1 MSVADMSP
9 SRRIAPPKDLDL
21 PGVRGAA
28 LRKAR
33 LRRRWWRRFF
43 LALPV
48 IAALAAAVYFA
59 TPPIREA
66 IKDWQSRRLAH
77 QVFALIDQKK
87 WNEAD
92 PKARDAFLLNPSEP
106 EAWRAIARLRCRT
119 GRNAA
124 AFEVWK
130 KVDEEHRLTIEDR
143 RDFAGAALAAGEL
156 ATAAKQIDQLFAH
169 KGGPALSDILLAGQ
183 LAVRRKDAVLAVDY
197 AERVMS
203 DNRAK
208 PHEILSAAILV
219 LSVTT
224 PVSPPHITAWKHIED
239 LARDPGNAVS
249 LAALVFLASQQSLS
263 PARLTAGN
271 ESSTSFALG
280 VPAPQQQ
287 LSPSSLTGETSLSL
301 GPGGGVAKQPATTTM
316 GLLEI
321 ADALEK
327 HPNARPQHQ
336 VLAFQLRVRQDPA
349 LADEFVAQAVERFGK
364 GDDETLASLAEWLN
378 SLGRAGKTLELVSL
392 DRAVRNQALFL
403 QHINALAALEHW
415 DEVKEIL
422 MSERFALEPS
432 FQHMYLATA
441 LSHLGEDT
449 AIANEWQRALEAA
462 ANNSDKLLALASY
475 AERNRANDVAD
486 AAYIQAIKFA
496 PTNHA
501 AYVGRLHLAM
511 TAGRT
516 AEAQALA
523 AEIVKLWPD
532 DAAARNEDA
541 YLRLLLGASGGAAEA
556 AEREAQVLV
565 AREPWN
571 WAARATLGLAQLRLG
586 KKEDA
591 LAVFRNVRA
600 TGAEPPG
607 ALAVRAAILAVT
619 GYEKGARNDA
629 RKLGAEHLLP
639 EERALIAPFLAD

>member
-1 MSVADMSP
+1 MSP

-224 PVSPPHITAWKHIED
+224 PVSPPHITAW
-239 LARDPGNAVS
+239 
-249 LAALVFLASQQSLS
+249 ALVFLASQQSLS

-449 AIANEWQRALEAA
+449 AIA
-462 ANNSDKLLALASY
+462 SY